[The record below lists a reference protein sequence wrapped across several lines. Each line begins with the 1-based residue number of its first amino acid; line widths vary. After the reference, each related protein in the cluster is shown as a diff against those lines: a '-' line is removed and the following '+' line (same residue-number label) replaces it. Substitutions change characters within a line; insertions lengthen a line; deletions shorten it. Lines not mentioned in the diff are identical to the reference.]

1 MQIRNFI
8 ITVSILQCLIGIAIL
23 DEEND
28 INKKDKQ
35 SEAASNNKDFP
46 FPELPMINSI
56 TTFSVDT
63 ENSKYVIGPNEDPAT
78 AQSGI
83 ELGE

>member
-1 MQIRNFI
+1 MQVHNFVF
-8 ITVSILQCLIGIAIL
+8 TVSILQCLVSFTTSDQEKEKDTKSASIS
-23 DEEND
+23 ND
-28 INKKDKQ
+28 KDH
-35 SEAASNNKDFP
+35 P

-63 ENSKYVIGPNEDPAT
+63 ENSKYVSGPNEDPAT
-78 AQSGI
+78 PQSGI

>member
-1 MQIRNFI
+1 MQVHNFVF
-8 ITVSILQCLIGIAIL
+8 TVSILQCLVIFTTSDQEKDTKSASIS
-23 DEEND
+23 ND
-28 INKKDKQ
+28 KDH
-35 SEAASNNKDFP
+35 P

-63 ENSKYVIGPNEDPAT
+63 ENSKYVSGPNEDPAT